1 MILGIGIDVVDVN
14 GFREQL
20 SDVASS
26 FVQGSF
32 THGEQLRV
40 SKRPAGDKAPH
51 YAARYAA
58 KEAFIKAWS
67 SSRRGLAP
75 VLPNMRFTDVEVTED
90 SWGRPAIQLHGET
103 LQAFDEAGDH
113 PRIHLSIS
121 HDGPVATAYVMLE
134 EAPPHRSSGEKP

>member
-26 FVQGSF
+26 FVRGSF
-32 THGEQLRV
+32 TEGEQERV
-40 SKRPAGDKAPH
+40 SRRPAADKTPH
-51 YAARYAA
+51 FAARYAA

-67 SSRRGLAP
+67 SSRKGLAP
-75 VLPNMRFTDVEVTED
+75 VLPHMKFTDVEVIED
-90 SWGRPAIQLHGET
+90 SWGRPGIRLRGET
-103 LQAFDEAGDH
+103 LQAFDAAGPH

-134 EAPPHRSSGEKP
+134 EAPSHHSSGEQP